1 MLQLHVFFSAVS
13 SFSAQLCVY
22 LVSGSRGRPPVN
34 INTEQLALMQ
44 KSGLTAVQMADH
56 LGCSASLIYKKLTDA
71 NLLMRDKYA
80 DISDQQLDDRVRDLH
95 SRHSSAGI
103 EVSYCLLF
111 KYQLLLLVCICL

>member
-1 MLQLHVFFSAVS
+1 MVHTLNILSQHCNCMCFSAVS
-13 SFSAQLCVY
+13 SFSAQLPLC

-80 DISDQQLDDRVRDLH
+80 DISDQHLDDRVRDVH
-95 SRHSSAGI
+95 NRHSSAGI
-103 EVSYCLLF
+103 EVSYC
-111 KYQLLLLVCICL
+111 